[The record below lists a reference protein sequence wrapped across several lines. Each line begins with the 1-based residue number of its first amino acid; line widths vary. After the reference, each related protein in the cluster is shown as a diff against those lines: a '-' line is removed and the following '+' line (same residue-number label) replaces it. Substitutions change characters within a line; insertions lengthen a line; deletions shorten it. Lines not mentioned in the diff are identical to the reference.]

1 MSQPFRLN
9 VNGRFL
15 QQPLTGV
22 QRYARELLRA
32 VDQLI
37 EAGEIAPSALQVTC
51 LTPPGVVSDENWKHI
66 AVRASGRLPGN
77 LWEQVDLAWGGRDG
91 VLFSPCN
98 TGPFLTAGQVVT
110 LHDASVFAFPNAYSR
125 SFRLKYQVLMRRFGK
140 TARKI
145 ITVSQ
150 FSKIE
155 LARWCG
161 IDPEKIEVIPHGH
174 EHLNRVTAD
183 PSIFK
188 RASIGEKP
196 YLLMVGSSSPHKNAA
211 GVFNALDLL
220 KRTDFE
226 VVMAGG
232 AFPRVFNG
240 QQVALPVNVCQ
251 VGYVSN
257 QELRALYENA
267 RGFIFPSFYEGFGI
281 PVLEAMAFGCP
292 VISSNAASL
301 PEVGGEAVLYFDP
314 ANPQE
319 IAEKIACLVDQPD
332 LQTELREMGSRQLEK
347 FSWQQTARQTVN
359 LILQQA

>member
-1 MSQPFRLN
+1 MSTPFRLN

-22 QRYARELLRA
+22 QRYAREMLRA
-32 VDQLI
+32 VDQII
-37 EAGEIAPSALQVTC
+37 EAGEIDPGTLQITC
-51 LTPPGVVSDENWKHI
+51 LTPPGVISDGNWKHI
-66 AVRASGRLPGN
+66 ATRASGRLPGN
-77 LWEQVDLAWGGRDG
+77 LWEQLDLAYSSRDG

-98 TGPFLTAGQVVT
+98 TGPFLTVGQVVT

-125 SFRLKYQVLMRRFGK
+125 LFRLKYQVLMRRFGK
-140 TARKI
+140 TARKV

-150 FSKIE
+150 FSKKE
-155 LARWCG
+155 LVRWCG
-161 IDPEKIEVIPHGH
+161 IEPEKIEVIPHGH
-174 EHLNRVTAD
+174 EHLNRVTSD
-183 PSIFK
+183 TSIFK
-188 RASIGEKP
+188 RANIGAKP

-211 GVFNALDLL
+211 GVFTALDLL

-232 AFPRVFNG
+232 VFPRVFNG
-240 QQVALPVNVCQ
+240 QPVALPVNVHQ

-257 QELRALYENA
+257 SELRALYENA
-267 RGFIFPSFYEGFGI
+267 LGFIFPSFYEGFGI

-301 PEVGGEAVLYFDP
+301 PEVGGDAVLYFDP
-314 ANPQE
+314 ADPQD
-319 IAEKIACLVDQPD
+319 IAEKIACLVDQPG
-332 LQTELREMGSRQLEK
+332 LRASLREKASQQIEK
-347 FSWQQTARQTVN
+347 FSWQQTARQTLS